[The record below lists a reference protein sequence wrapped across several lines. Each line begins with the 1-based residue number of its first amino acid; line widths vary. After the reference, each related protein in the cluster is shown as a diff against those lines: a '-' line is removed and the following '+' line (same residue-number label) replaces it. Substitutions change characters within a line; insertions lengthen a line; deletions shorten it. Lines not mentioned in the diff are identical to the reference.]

1 MKTKLAP
8 SLERSAIYRLCLQ
21 GRVSIDWSDWMTDSM
36 VAFEDDRTVVTGE
49 VRDQAALFGLL
60 SFVRDLGVPLV
71 SVEFL
76 PTRKENVMYKN
87 IVSIALKGIAL
98 AMGVAVIVL
107 NILGSLTVENAIN
120 LMSFGLTSLALAA
133 FQKE

>member
-1 MKTKLAP
+1 M
-8 SLERSAIYRLCLQ
+8 YRLCLQ
-21 GRVSIDWSDWMTDSM
+21 GRVSIDWSDWMMDS
-36 VAFEDDRTVVTGE
+36 VVTFEGNQTVVTGE

-76 PTRKENVMYKN
+76 PTRKENIMYSN

-98 AMGVAVIVL
+98 AMGIAVIVL
-107 NILGSLTVENAIN
+107 NILGSLTVENAIR
-120 LMSFGLTSLALAA
+120 LMSFGLTALALAA